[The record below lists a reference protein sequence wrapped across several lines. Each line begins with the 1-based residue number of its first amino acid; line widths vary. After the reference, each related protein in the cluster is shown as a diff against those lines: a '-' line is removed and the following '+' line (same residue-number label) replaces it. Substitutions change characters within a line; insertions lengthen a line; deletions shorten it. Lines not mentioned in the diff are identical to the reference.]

1 MFKSRT
7 CLFSVCTPNTIEW
20 TTKKQIQL
28 MLFGVKTHSQIT
40 DYGCSI
46 VHMVRQAASQ
56 TKKNWRVLSTGFNMF
71 QHTCRILQILQV
83 YTYLVGGFNHLE
95 KYESQWEGL
104 SRILWKSMFET
115 TNQYIY
121 IYHIIHAWIEQWPK
135 VPPFW
140 LPSHWLRRMQPPE
153 RANGVDTSHEKT
165 VQLGT
170 SKHQGESQ
178 KPCPYNV
185 GLYMGNIPVT

>member
-1 MFKSRT
+1 MFVFRVHTKYHRMDNEKANSNWCYSVSRPT
-7 CLFSVCTPNTIEW
+7 R
-20 TTKKQIQL
+20 K
-28 MLFGVKTHSQIT
+28 
-40 DYGCSI
+40 
-46 VHMVRQAASQ
+46 SQ
-56 TKKNWRVLSTGFNMF
+56 TMAVALFTWFVKPQAKQKKTGESFQQVSTCFK
-71 QHTCRILQILQV
+71 HTCRILQILQV

-104 SRILWKSMFET
+104 SHILWKSMFET

-140 LPSHWLRRMQPPE
+140 LPSHWLRGMQPPE